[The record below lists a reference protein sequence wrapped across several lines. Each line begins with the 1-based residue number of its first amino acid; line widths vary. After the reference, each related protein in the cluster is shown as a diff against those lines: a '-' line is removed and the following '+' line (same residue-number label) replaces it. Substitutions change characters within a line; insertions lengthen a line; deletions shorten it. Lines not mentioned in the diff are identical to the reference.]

1 MDHQDNLLENGSPL
15 WEHLVWLLKKGN
27 SGSLD
32 PIPIR
37 NLIIAK
43 EKERILSQ
51 NVNPINR
58 LFDLGDQ
65 EILSEKNILFD
76 PSRKRL
82 GQQDCK
88 NFFICLEENRKH
100 WADVCDQFWFESKS
114 FTIC

>member
-100 WADVCDQFWFESKS
+100 SADVCDQFWFESKS